1 MSPGPETGLRTINKN
16 LRRHPRLRRS
26 VMALPGDVSYVQ
38 TNELDTDPG
47 TVWIRQQFQFA
58 GEDAPAGAGFADAF

>member
-1 MSPGPETGLRTINKN
+1 
-16 LRRHPRLRRS
+16 
-26 VMALPGDVSYVQ
+26 MALPGDVSSVQ

-58 GEDAPAGAGFADAF
+58 GEDAPAGAGFADAL